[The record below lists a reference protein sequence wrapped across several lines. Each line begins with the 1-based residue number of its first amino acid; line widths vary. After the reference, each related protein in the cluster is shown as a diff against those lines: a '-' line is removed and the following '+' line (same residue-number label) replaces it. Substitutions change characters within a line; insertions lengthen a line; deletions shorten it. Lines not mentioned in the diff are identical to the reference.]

1 MRVLL
6 VNVDARFNIALRRLR
21 RCYIEA
27 GDEAEE
33 MDLGLPA
40 YPHGKKRMVDASG
53 YDKVWVSN
61 LFDVNA
67 DRVAVYGCEDVDY
80 GGIGSCNPSNRIPP

>member
-33 MDLGLPA
+33 MDLRLPA
-40 YPHGKKRMVDASG
+40 YPHGKRRTIDASG
-53 YDKVWVSN
+53 YDKVYVSN
-61 LFDVNA
+61 LFDINA
-67 DRVAVYGCEDVDY
+67 DRVGIYGCEDIDY
-80 GGIGSCNPSNRIPP
+80 GGIGSRNPANRIPP